1 MATFKYK
8 LQNVLRLREQQEG
21 IKQKEYAQALEVL
34 KVKTQIKQE
43 INQSLNNS
51 TQLLKDAMRDHIDPR
66 RIKSQLNHHMLLEK
80 KQALATEQVEQAKI
94 VTEKQRQELLGAM
107 KNKKTLEILKEK
119 SLEEFK
125 EQEKKEEQQVVDEI
139 VSFGY
144 TTLK

>member
-1 MATFKYK
+1 
-8 LQNVLRLREQQEG
+8 
-21 IKQKEYAQALEVL
+21 
-34 KVKTQIKQE
+34 
-43 INQSLNNS
+43 
-51 TQLLKDAMRDHIDPR
+51 
-66 RIKSQLNHHMLLEK
+66 
-80 KQALATEQVEQAKI
+80 
-94 VTEKQRQELLGAM
+94 M